1 MQVQKEILKVRI
13 REDLTLDYD
22 VVNVRFAAKDEI
34 EWHTEGGPVIIEC
47 NDKTH
52 PFAECLF
59 ETTVDKPARSGPPVG
74 GVGPYEYWVRSKYM
88 AKSADPGVNIKP

>member
-34 EWHTEGGPVIIEC
+34 EWHTEGGPVIIEF

-52 PFAECLF
+52 PFAECLLKRRS
-59 ETTVDKPARSGPPVG
+59 TNQRAQARQ
-74 GVGPYEYWVRSKYM
+74 
-88 AKSADPGVNIKP
+88 